1 MIHFEICISA
11 SYLGM
16 NYDFCPVEFSQ
27 THGLERWW
35 LCLKTLELLF
45 HSSHRPQ
52 QHPRAEHPLEIKIN
66 ILELP
71 VSEKVWVKLKLPG
84 VIYYTTVFKAMMYSL
99 MTTSSWLELLTII
112 TYLQVFIALLKGIS
126 TPVLQEDKWLL

>member
-1 MIHFEICISA
+1 M
-11 SYLGM
+11 
-16 NYDFCPVEFSQ
+16 
-27 THGLERWW
+27 
-35 LCLKTLELLF
+35 
-45 HSSHRPQ
+45 PQ
-52 QHPRAEHPLEIKIN
+52 QHPRAERPLEIKIN

-126 TPVLQEDKWLL
+126 TPVLQEDKWLR